1 MAVLV
6 DVTDASFAG
15 EVLASPVPVL
25 VDFFGDHCP
34 ACRQIAPIL
43 DALADDYTGRV
54 RVVRMH
60 AVENATTA
68 SRYGIRAMPTVVGF
82 AGGEVVAALTGARPR
97 KAFEAL
103 IEQLLAQPAA
113 PTPASA

>member
-6 DVTDASFAG
+6 DLTDASFEG

-43 DALADDYTGRV
+43 GALADDYTGRV
-54 RVVRMH
+54 RVFKMH
-60 AVENATTA
+60 AVENAKTA
-68 SRYGIRAMPTVVGF
+68 SRYAIRAMPTVIGF
-82 AGGEVVAALTGARPR
+82 AGGEIVGALQGARPR
-97 KAFEAL
+97 AAFEAL
-103 IEQLLAQPAA
+103 IEQLLSQPAA
-113 PTPASA
+113 PTPA